1 MANYKLSTKAAMDIA
16 DIYEYGILQFGI
28 RQAQSYLNGLEK
40 NLGVLV
46 KRPELSRKAEYITR
60 NLYRFKYRSHIIFFT
75 LAEDEAFV
83 VRILEQH
90 RDFPRH
96 L

>member
-1 MANYKLSTKAAMDIA
+1 MANYKLSTRAAMDIA
-16 DIYEYGILQFGI
+16 EIYEYGIFKFGLN
-28 RQAQSYLNGLEK
+28 QAQSYLNGLEE

-46 KRPELSRKAEYITR
+46 TRPELSRKADYISQ
-60 NLYRFKYRSHIIFFT
+60 NLYRFKYQSHIVFFT
-75 LAEDEAFV
+75 LAENDAFV

-90 RDFPRH
+90 RDFSRH

>member
-1 MANYKLSTKAAMDIA
+1 MANYKLSTKAAIDIA
-16 DIYEYGILQFGI
+16 EIYEYGIFKFGLN
-28 RQAQSYLNGLEK
+28 QAQTYLKGLEE

-46 KRPELSRKAEYITR
+46 SRPELSRKANYISPS
-60 NLYRFKYRSHIIFFT
+60 LYRFKYQSHIVFFT
-75 LAEDEAFV
+75 LAEDEAFI

-90 RDFPRH
+90 RDFQRH

>member
-16 DIYEYGILQFGI
+16 DIYEYGILQFGL
-28 RQAQSYLNGLEK
+28 RQAQTYLKGLEE
-40 NLGVLV
+40 NLEVLIS
-46 KRPELSRKAEYITR
+46 RPELSRKAGYIAR
-60 NLYRFKYRSHIIFFT
+60 DLYRFKYQSHIIFFT
-75 LAEDEAFV
+75 LAENKAFV